1 MTPDH
6 IHPDARVYRRTTE
19 PMTYDWLHGN
29 IPMARPYLT
38 DYEVAGRVR
47 MLMRSDLDHEGVC
60 TLARD
65 RIMALSKR
73 TVELQK
79 ALDLAL
85 ANLVRFEPPDS
96 RAVSDE
102 FVAMSAMAA
111 GGDIVNADCHRIIDA
126 ALAVERSRESA

>member
-6 IHPDARVYRRTTE
+6 IADGARTYRRTTE
-19 PMTYDWLHGN
+19 PLTYDRLHGD
-29 IPMARPYLT
+29 IPMGRPDLT
-38 DYEVAGRVR
+38 DYEVAGKVR
-47 MLMRSDLDHEGVC
+47 MLMRHDLDHEGVC

-85 ANLVRFEPPDS
+85 AKLVRFEPPDS

-111 GGDIVNADCHRIIDA
+111 GGEIVTADCHRIIDA
-126 ALAVERSRESA
+126 ALAAERSKEPA